1 MEPGIRRTLKDM
13 SQDIPEDPTREG
25 FAESRTLTA
34 YRDGTEDDED
44 YEIL

>member
-1 MEPGIRRTLKDM
+1 MEPSVRRTLKGM
-13 SQDIPEDPTREG
+13 SQDIPEDPTRED
-25 FAESRTLTA
+25 FAESRIPTA